1 MTGFG
6 LVVRFT
12 ARDEDAVAAFDTL
25 VAGALEGIRA
35 HEPGT
40 IVYVSHA
47 DADEPLVRV
56 FYELYEDRA
65 AFDRHEQQPHVRH
78 FLAAREQYLTA
89 VEVTFLNEVTG
100 KRPGSAQ

>member
-12 ARDEDAVAAFDTL
+12 ARDEDAVAAFDAL
-25 VAGALEGIRA
+25 VEDALEGIRA

-40 IVYVSHA
+40 LVYVSHA
-47 DADEPLVRV
+47 DADDPLVRV
-56 FYELYEDRA
+56 FYELYEDRG

-78 FLAAREQYLTA
+78 FLTTREQHLTA
-89 VEVTFLNEVTG
+89 VEVVFLNEVTG
-100 KRPGSAQ
+100 KRPESVQ

>member
-12 ARDEDAVAAFDTL
+12 ARHEEAVAAFDAL
-25 VAGALEGIRA
+25 VEDALEGIRA

-40 IVYVSHA
+40 LVYVSHA
-47 DADEPLVRV
+47 DVDDPLVRV

-65 AFDRHEQQPHVRH
+65 AFDRHEQQAHVRH

-100 KRPGSAQ
+100 KRPRSVR